1 MATIFK
7 ITAKKRLILPLK
19 TSYTIIF
26 QFMKLSQ
33 LIHFKGLKVRFFKKI
48 KKPPLKS
55 ERRLVGF

>member
-7 ITAKKRLILPLK
+7 ITVKEAYFAFKNFV
-19 TSYTIIF
+19 YHYF

-33 LIHFKGLKVRFFKKI
+33 LIHFKGLKARFFKKN

-55 ERRLVGF
+55 ERRFVGF